1 MLNGMLFV
9 ENVNQKRKAKN
20 CLLGQMNTML
30 KCKSCGHKLV
40 KRTALNGSG
49 KTWIEHKGMIMLD
62 AIVSHSFSCGCTNP
76 EPKVIETSEE
86 NTHLIGGH

>member
-49 KTWIEHKGMIMLD
+49 KKWIEHQGSILMG
-62 AIVSHSFSCGCTNP
+62 VYCSHHFECNCTNP